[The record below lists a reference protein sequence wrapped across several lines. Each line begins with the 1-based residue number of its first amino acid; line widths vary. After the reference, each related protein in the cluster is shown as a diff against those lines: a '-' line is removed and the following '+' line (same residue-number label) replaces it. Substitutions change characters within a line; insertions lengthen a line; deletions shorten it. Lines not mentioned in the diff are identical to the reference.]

1 MIRESLYFIF
11 GNEKSTD
18 MGVENVNTDGGLV
31 EETFLATSSI
41 NETSIKGNDTPFY
54 EGKKRDPKQFNLNFY
69 IKDYWNQKRIAN
81 IKRWLDVDT
90 YQPFSFS
97 DNLDI
102 VYYAMPVDAN
112 DLVHNASKEGYV
124 RLTMR
129 CDSPYA
135 YSRTITTPWHD
146 ASKKDI
152 TVEINNKGECT
163 IIPSFKIQKIGKG
176 DVKIENLS
184 YFSSP
189 SEFTDLEDGEMI
201 TVTGEKEIV
210 ESSIY
215 GDERYDNFNDEYLLL
230 GYGINRIRV
239 TGRCRILFSY
249 RFKYR

>member
-1 MIRESLYFIF
+1 MIRESRYFFF
-11 GNEKSTD
+11 GDRKSTD
-18 MGVENVNTDGGLV
+18 MGIENVNTEGGLV

-69 IKDYWNQKRIAN
+69 IVDYWNYKRLAD

-97 DNLDI
+97 ENLDI
-102 VYYAMPVDAN
+102 VYYAMPVDTN
-112 DLVHNASKEGYV
+112 DLVHNANQEGYV

-135 YSRTITTPWHD
+135 YSRSITTPLYD
-146 ASKKDI
+146 ASKEDI
-152 TVEINNKGECT
+152 TIEIDNKGECT
-163 IIPSFKIQKIGKG
+163 IVPSFKIQKIGKG
-176 DVKIENLS
+176 DVQIENLS

-189 SEFTDLEDGEMI
+189 SKFVDLEDGEVI
-201 TVTGEKEIV
+201 TVTGEKEIID
-210 ESSIY
+210 SSKY
-215 GDERYDNFNDEYLLL
+215 GDERYDNFNEEYLQF
-230 GYGINRIRV
+230 GYGMNRIRV
-239 TGRCRILFSY
+239 TGRCKILFNY

>member
-1 MIRESLYFIF
+1 MCI
-11 GNEKSTD
+11 
-18 MGVENVNTDGGLV
+18 ENVNTEGGLV

-69 IKDYWNQKRIAN
+69 IVDYWNNKRLTD

-90 YQPFSFS
+90 YKPLSFS
-97 DNLDI
+97 ENLDI
-102 VYYAMPVDAN
+102 VYYAMPVDTN

-135 YSRTITTPWHD
+135 YSRSITTPLYD
-146 ASKKDI
+146 ASKEDI
-152 TVEINNKGECT
+152 TIEINNKGECT
-163 IIPSFKIQKIGKG
+163 IVPSFKIQKIGKG
-176 DVKIENLS
+176 DVQIENLS
-184 YFSSP
+184 NFSSP
-189 SEFTDLEDGEMI
+189 SKFIDLEDSEVI

-210 ESSIY
+210 DSSKY
-215 GDERYDNFNDEYLLL
+215 GDERYDNFNEEYLQL
-230 GYGINRIRV
+230 GYGMNRIRV
-239 TGRCRILFSY
+239 TGRCKILFNY